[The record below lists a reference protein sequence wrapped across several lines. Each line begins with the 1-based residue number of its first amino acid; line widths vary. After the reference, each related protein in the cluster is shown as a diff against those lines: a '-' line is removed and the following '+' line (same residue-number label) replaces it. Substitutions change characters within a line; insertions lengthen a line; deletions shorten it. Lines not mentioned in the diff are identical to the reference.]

1 MINSVYKQNEQL
13 SATLIGALLVFML
26 NPLIGILLTAIQAI
40 SKNRLD
46 LIKVLIVLLILY
58 LSALNT
64 TKTPDSDMWE
74 YINMFLQVPK
84 AGFMKTLGYLSNSD
98 SPKDVVYSGSV
109 YLLYYLLLGNEY
121 LFIFLVSSLSYA
133 FIFAAIYKFGKRYK
147 LPIFLIVAQVMTLA
161 FFTQYFSLSF
171 HLTRQELATSLF
183 FYALTFK
190 EYSLK
195 KFLIWSAIAAMVH
208 STILVIIML
217 SLIPFMGRHLNKK
230 EILIL
235 VAFAASFIALFSA
248 LGDFILSRVALS
260 GEALANASRM
270 AEMEGARDV
279 TEGNDFITNAISIMI
294 ALITIYDI
302 TRKKKMIY
310 PIVVNLGFVWSLLII
325 SLAPSPILQYRFFF
339 IEYSFLPFLL
349 FLPFKANKTFLRL
362 STTVVVVFLIV
373 YFYATLNKVFHYVP
387 EIEAILDPFPIL
399 IKLA

>member
-13 SATLIGALLVFML
+13 SATLIVALLVFML

-171 HLTRQELATSLF
+171 

-235 VAFAASFIALFSA
+235 VVYAASFIALFSA
-248 LGDFILSRVALS
+248 LGDFI
-260 GEALANASRM
+260 
-270 AEMEGARDV
+270 
-279 TEGNDFITNAISIMI
+279 
-294 ALITIYDI
+294 
-302 TRKKKMIY
+302 
-310 PIVVNLGFVWSLLII
+310 
-325 SLAPSPILQYRFFF
+325 
-339 IEYSFLPFLL
+339 
-349 FLPFKANKTFLRL
+349 
-362 STTVVVVFLIV
+362 
-373 YFYATLNKVFHYVP
+373 
-387 EIEAILDPFPIL
+387 
-399 IKLA
+399 

>member
-1 MINSVYKQNEQL
+1 
-13 SATLIGALLVFML
+13 
-26 NPLIGILLTAIQAI
+26 
-40 SKNRLD
+40 
-46 LIKVLIVLLILY
+46 
-58 LSALNT
+58 
-64 TKTPDSDMWE
+64 
-74 YINMFLQVPK
+74 
-84 AGFMKTLGYLSNSD
+84 
-98 SPKDVVYSGSV
+98 
-109 YLLYYLLLGNEY
+109 
-121 LFIFLVSSLSYA
+121 
-133 FIFAAIYKFGKRYK
+133 
-147 LPIFLIVAQVMTLA
+147 
-161 FFTQYFSLSF
+161 
-171 HLTRQELATSLF
+171 
-183 FYALTFK
+183 
-190 EYSLK
+190 
-195 KFLIWSAIAAMVH
+195 
-208 STILVIIML
+208 
-217 SLIPFMGRHLNKK
+217 
-230 EILIL
+230 
-235 VAFAASFIALFSA
+235 
-248 LGDFILSRVALS
+248 
-260 GEALANASRM
+260 M